1 MKKIFLLSIT
11 LLIAFVTL
19 IAQDSKVIETEFKV
33 FGNCGMCKTR
43 IEKAVKIKEVKYAKW
58 NKDTKML
65 KVAFESTIDVDSLH
79 KRVAEVG
86 HDTEKFKAKDEVYAA
101 LPKCCL
107 YRDNP
112 KTH

>member
-1 MKKIFLLSIT
+1 MKKFFSFV
-11 LLIAFVTL
+11 IATL
-19 IAQDSKVIETEFKV
+19 IIASALLAQEAKVIETEFKV

-43 IEKAVKIKEVKYAKW
+43 IEKAVKMKGVKYAKW

-65 KVAFESTIDVDSLH
+65 KVAFESSVDVDSLH
-79 KRVAEVG
+79 KRIAEVG
-86 HDTEKFKAKDEVYAA
+86 HDTEKFKANDEVYAA

>member
-1 MKKIFLLSIT
+1 MKKLFAFAALALFLASV
-11 LLIAFVTL
+11 LL
-19 IAQDSKVIETEFKV
+19 AQDSKIIETEFKV

-65 KVAFESTIDVDSLH
+65 KVAFESTIPVDSLH

-112 KTH
+112 NTH

>member
-1 MKKIFLLSIT
+1 MQKLISIIVLLVISA
-11 LLIAFVTL
+11 LLV
-19 IAQDSKVIETEFKV
+19 IAQDSKIIETEFMV

-43 IEKAVKIKEVKYAKW
+43 IEKAVKIKEVRYAKW

-65 KVAFESTIDVDSLH
+65 KVAFESTIPVDSLH
-79 KRVAEVG
+79 KRIAEVG

-112 KTH
+112 NTH